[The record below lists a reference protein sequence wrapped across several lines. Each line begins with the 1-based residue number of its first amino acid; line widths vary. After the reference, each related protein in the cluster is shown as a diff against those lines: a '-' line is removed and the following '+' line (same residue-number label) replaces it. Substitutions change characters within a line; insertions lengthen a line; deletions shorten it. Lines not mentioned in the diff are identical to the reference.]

1 MVTGKLPIYNPDLM
15 GFFDDLESKP
25 IVYPSFLSDALV
37 YPLLLIAISFTERTF

>member
-25 IVYPSFLSDALV
+25 IEYPSFLSESLV
-37 YPLLLIAISFTERTF
+37 YPLSPIVISLTERTF